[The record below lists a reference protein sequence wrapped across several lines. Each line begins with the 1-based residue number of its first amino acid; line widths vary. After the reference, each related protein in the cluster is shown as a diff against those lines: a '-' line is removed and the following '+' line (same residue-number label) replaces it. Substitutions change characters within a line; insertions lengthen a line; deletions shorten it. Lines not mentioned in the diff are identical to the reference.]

1 MKTVRLGEFLNRL
14 SRRERMILLAGAFV
28 AAGFGLWGLY
38 GGATWYHERMIAM
51 DRQIQEKSQDRVA
64 LLRLKREYLGLKDQ
78 IGRVEARLT
87 GDKDRFSLLSYL
99 ESLSEKLGMRNNI
112 ANMRPQPASEAE
124 GYREVGVEVSLQNV
138 TLEQAVRILSSIESA
153 DHLIRI
159 KQLRM
164 KTKYADPQFIDTSFL
179 AVTYEPK

>member
-1 MKTVRLGEFLNRL
+1 MTSFRLVDFLNRL
-14 SRRERMILLAGAFV
+14 SRRERMILTVGGAV
-28 AAGFGLWGLY
+28 VLGFAVWGLY
-38 GGATWYHERMIAM
+38 GTAAWYHDRMTTL
-51 DRQIQEKSQDRVA
+51 DRLTQEKLQDRVA
-64 LLRLKREYLGLKDQ
+64 LLKLKREYLGLKEQ

-87 GDKDRFSLLSYL
+87 GDKGSFSLLSYL
-99 ESLSEKLGMRNNI
+99 ESLAGKLGLRNNI
-112 ANMRPQPASEAE
+112 ANMRPQPPSEVE
-124 GYREVGVEVSLQNV
+124 GYREVGVEVTLQKV

-164 KTKYADPQFIDTSFL
+164 KTKFADPQFIDTTFM